1 MQTHFLR
8 AEIDPLHYVERLPLP
23 VLYSFEQFGNLCFM
37 DLGFSRYPSEFRS
50 IRKQCIHGVANEAL
64 NLPGW

>member
-1 MQTHFLR
+1 VQTHLLD
-8 AEIDPLHYVERLPLP
+8 AEIDPLHDVERLPLP
-23 VLYSFEQFGNLCFM
+23 SPYPLEQFGNLCFM
-37 DLGFSRYPSEFRS
+37 DLGFSRYASEFRS